1 METSILAISELYRDK
16 GDLHYDGEGVSQ
28 LAHAWQCGQL
38 SKKEG
43 ARSELQLASW
53 LHDIGHLLSVK
64 EGTPTTYGYDDRH
77 ELIGGNYLA
86 QIFSGEVAQPV
97 LMHVLAKRYLVTADP
112 EYRQSLSPDSIRS
125 LALQGGDMSKEEC
138 ELFII
143 HSFADDA
150 IALRRWDELGKNP
163 QLNMPSK
170 DEVINE
176 LTHLAEECL

>member
-1 METSILAISELYRDK
+1 METSILKISELYRDK

-43 ARSELQLASW
+43 ASSKLQLASW
-53 LHDIGHLLSVK
+53 LHDIGHLLSKK

-77 ELIGGNYLA
+77 ELMGGNYLT

-97 LMHVLAKRYLVTADP
+97 LMHVLAKRYLVTTDP
-112 EYRQSLSPDSIRS
+112 EYRQSLSPDAIRS

-138 ELFII
+138 ELFIS
-143 HSFADDA
+143 HSFAVDA
-150 IALRRWDELGKNP
+150 IALRRWDDLGKNP
-163 QLNMPSK
+163 QWNMPSK